1 MYMKNIIKENLQKKI
16 IMKAWKIEDYIY
28 IMENLRHV
36 NVFLMMIFI
45 KNIIHFIRLDEM
57 PIGEKFILIF

>member
-1 MYMKNIIKENLQKKI
+1 MKNIIKENLQKKI

>member
-1 MYMKNIIKENLQKKI
+1 MKNIIKENLQKKI

-28 IMENLRHV
+28 IMKNLRHV

>member
-1 MYMKNIIKENLQKKI
+1 
-16 IMKAWKIEDYIY
+16 MKAWKIEDYIY
-28 IMENLRHV
+28 IMKNLRHV